1 MKKRCL
7 METLEAVKSDYEI
20 ERGKPMPTWSHA
32 VLQQNILFEIR
43 SKYPKKYTVLP
54 ELNLSVLGEKLVPDL
69 AVFEGVRGIVPHDLN
84 MVSEMPLLVVEI
96 LSPSQSIAEL
106 TAKAERYLQAG
117 VTSYWLVVPELMNI
131 AVSSATGSYQ
141 GFYLPGTLHDPAT
154 GIELKLASLF
164 S

>member
-1 MKKRCL
+1 
-7 METLEAVKSDYEI
+7 METLEIVKSDYEL
-20 ERGKPMPTWSHA
+20 ERGKPMPTWNHA

-43 SKYPKKYTVLP
+43 SKYPKRFTVLP

-69 AVFEGVRGIVPHDLN
+69 AIFEGVRGIVPHDLN

-96 LSPSQSIAEL
+96 LSPSQSVSEL

-117 VTSYWLVVPELMNI
+117 VISYWLVVPELMNI
-131 AVSSATGSYQ
+131 SVSSATGNYH
-141 GFYLPGTLHDPAT
+141 GFYLPDTLRDPAT
-154 GIELKLASLF
+154 GIELELVSLF